1 MTMNEPNPLMETP
14 TNQSFRPQ
22 PQAPTG
28 IADLVYFS
36 DLQLQPVQW
45 LWQDRLAS
53 GTLAMISGVPGSGKT
68 WIALAIAAAL
78 SRGRVPDTGET
89 CEPCNVMYASMEHGS
104 SEIIHPRFIGLQG
117 DPARFVVLR
126 GAVSETAPSLNLR
139 DTAVLEDALQR
150 THARLL
156 ILDSFHSFS
165 GAGLDLHRPPETL
178 LMLKKLAR
186 LADRHRCCILLVC
199 HLSNRVHCRAG
210 LRSPGSI
217 EISAALRTEFLA
229 GSSPD
234 APSQPALLQ
243 LKSNLGP
250 LAPTLAYKIDQ
261 AGGFSW
267 TGVSKLTRE
276 EILAARP
283 AGAGLPARKF
293 AGDWLREHL
302 QEGSKSQ
309 YTVEVA
315 AERDGVAIATLRRA
329 KFDLGVR
336 SVKDGVNGNWYWT
349 LPVAGES
356 QQPLKQAR

>member
-1 MTMNEPNPLMETP
+1 MRRQPHKIRKIAQKTSYRHLHPHLSFQLLWTTLKTRISVFPGQRNFMESSGAAAPAHLYALLRSRPDRPPRNLHLIGDLMTMNEPNPLMETP

-156 ILDSFHSFS
+156 TLDSFHSFS
-165 GAGLDLHRPPETL
+165 
-178 LMLKKLAR
+178 
-186 LADRHRCCILLVC
+186 
-199 HLSNRVHCRAG
+199 
-210 LRSPGSI
+210 
-217 EISAALRTEFLA
+217 
-229 GSSPD
+229 
-234 APSQPALLQ
+234 
-243 LKSNLGP
+243 
-250 LAPTLAYKIDQ
+250 
-261 AGGFSW
+261 
-267 TGVSKLTRE
+267 
-276 EILAARP
+276 
-283 AGAGLPARKF
+283 
-293 AGDWLREHL
+293 
-302 QEGSKSQ
+302 
-309 YTVEVA
+309 
-315 AERDGVAIATLRRA
+315 
-329 KFDLGVR
+329 
-336 SVKDGVNGNWYWT
+336 
-349 LPVAGES
+349 
-356 QQPLKQAR
+356 